1 MTKNEMNIVFKDY
14 PDALSLCEFAE
25 MLGISQKLASKLIRT
40 GEIEAIKVGREY
52 RIAKVNAIRYLLGE
66 QVMGKY
72 VLNETSNPKCWTIR
86 GLCGIVGAT
95 KEKLEQ
101 EVI

>member
-14 PDALSLCEFAE
+14 PDALTLGEFSK

-66 QVMGKY
+66 QVTRKY

-86 GLCGIVGAT
+86 GLCDMVVST
-95 KEKLEQ
+95 KKFET
-101 EVI
+101 EVS

>member
-1 MTKNEMNIVFKDY
+1 MTKNEMNLVFKDY
-14 PDALSLCEFAE
+14 PDALTLCEFAK

-66 QVMGKY
+66 QVTGKY

>member
-14 PDALSLCEFAE
+14 PDALTLCEFSE

-66 QVMGKY
+66 RSRENM
-72 VLNETSNPKCWTIR
+72 S
-86 GLCGIVGAT
+86 
-95 KEKLEQ
+95 
-101 EVI
+101 